1 MPMAGNETN
10 VSGIEPTIRAL
21 DSRIENLK
29 SSYNMFFSGE
39 IRIPPEKERID
50 VEKSLRILTNS
61 SAKSPRD
68 AMMIQNLTSKFS
80 LYNNLWL
87 KKLNELESGSPL
99 LQRKKKPDAPA
110 SSPGE
115 NQAKKVAEVTISL
128 TDENTFEKFYQVY
141 RQLNPG
147 SGKADQKEKIIQA
160 IKATLIS
167 NRMAYARIE
176 MSSRQGKINIKIKK

>member
-1 MPMAGNETN
+1 MAGNEMN
-10 VSGIEPTIRAL
+10 VSDIERTIRAL

-39 IRIPPEKERID
+39 IRIPPEKERTDI
-50 VEKSLRILTNS
+50 EKSLRILTNS

-87 KKLNELESGSPL
+87 KKLNDLESGSPI
-99 LQRKKKPDAPA
+99 LQRKTKAVIPPPAPA
-110 SSPGE
+110 E
-115 NQAKKVAEVTISL
+115 NQPKKQAEVTVSL
-128 TDENTFEKFYQVY
+128 TDESTFEKFFQAY
-141 RQLNPG
+141 RQLNPD

-167 NRMAYARIE
+167 NRLADARIE